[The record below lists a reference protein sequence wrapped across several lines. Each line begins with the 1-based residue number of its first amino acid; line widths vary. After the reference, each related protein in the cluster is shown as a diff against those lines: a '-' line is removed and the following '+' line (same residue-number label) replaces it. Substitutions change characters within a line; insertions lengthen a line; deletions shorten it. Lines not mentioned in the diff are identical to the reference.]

1 MLIFFTSSWLMER
14 LECGSVKSSIMGIW
28 TTRCQIITK
37 AYVLSYDC
45 KVWLSLGGSK
55 NEFWICFIFTS
66 CTSNTGMPLLL
77 FFFWHSYFTLYSSGL
92 FQWRRWKNGWMD
104 GGLDF
109 HTVYSFSILSLSFRN
124 SMSFL
129 SAFLN
134 SLQYK
139 KKL

>member
-28 TTRCQIITK
+28 TTRCQILTK

-45 KVWLSLGGSK
+45 KVRLSLGGSK

-66 CTSNTGMPLLL
+66 CTSNTGMPLLFFGTHILL
-77 FFFWHSYFTLYSSGL
+77 FTFPVSFNEEDE
-92 FQWRRWKNGWMD
+92 RMDGWMVVWTST
-104 GGLDF
+104 LF
-109 HTVYSFSILSLSFRN
+109 ILSLFCLFPSGALWAF
-124 SMSFL
+124 SL
-129 SAFLN
+129 LFLN